1 VIASLVL
8 DITGFTHS
16 HTIRNALSVCICYAR
31 TLYNARTMIFDL
43 HTHTD
48 ASDGALSPN
57 ELVRLARERHVDC
70 LAITDHDTL
79 GAYEQ
84 LDPDALQSIKL
95 IVGIELST
103 VWQGHNIHII
113 GLNVDPDHLTLKEGI
128 NAQQDARESRAIQIA
143 QRLAKTGI
151 DDPMPAVRKIAGES
165 MIGRPHFARHLVD
178 IGHVKNLNAAFRKYL
193 GNGKIGDVK
202 QCWAALPEVVSWIQA
217 AGGTA
222 VLAHPV
228 KYGMTW
234 TKLRALLDDFKES
247 GGRAIEVVCGSQEL
261 SVTRKLANL
270 ANDYEFAASCGSD
283 FHQASNWSSPGQF
296 PPLPDSV
303 TKVWDLW

>member
-1 VIASLVL
+1 VQ
-8 DITGFTHS
+8 
-16 HTIRNALSVCICYAR
+16 
-31 TLYNARTMIFDL
+31 TLYNVRTMIFDL

-57 ELVRLARERHVDC
+57 ELVLLARERQVDC

-84 LDPDALQSIKL
+84 LDPGVRQSIKL
-95 IVGIELST
+95 VVGIELST

-113 GLNVDPDHLTLKEGI
+113 GLNVDPDNLTLKEGI
-128 NAQQDARESRAIQIA
+128 NAQQGARVSRASQIA
-143 QRLAKTGI
+143 QRLVKTGI
-151 DDPMPAVRKIAGES
+151 DDPLPAVRKIAGES
-165 MIGRPHFARHLVD
+165 VIGRPHFAQHLVD

-202 QCWAALPEVVSWIQA
+202 QCWAALPEVVSWIRA
-217 AGGTA
+217 AGGTP

-234 TKLRALLDDFKES
+234 TKLRALLDDFRDS
-247 GGRAIEVVCGSQEL
+247 GGQAIEVVCGSQEL
-261 SVTRKLANL
+261 SVTRKLADL
-270 ANDYEFAASCGSD
+270 ASIYEFAASCGSD
-283 FHQASNWSSPGQF
+283 FHQASNWSSPGKF